1 MKNRCRPYSLV
12 VSLLAA
18 AVLAGCGA
26 GGPMA
31 SAPAPKPMGFFLT
44 SANPGQGG
52 NFGGLAGADRYC
64 QSLAAKAGAG
74 GRTWHAYLS
83 NSALAG
89 SPAVNA
95 RDRIGNGPWY
105 NARGVLVATNL
116 DELHGSN
123 MLTKQSALTET
134 GQPIMGRGDATNLHD
149 ILTGSSP
156 DGRAVND
163 GKDNTCGNWT
173 KSGDGSAIVGH
184 HDRMGLRDDAPSKSW
199 NSSHATQGCSLDALK
214 KTGGGGLLY
223 CFAVN

>member
-1 MKNRCRPYSLV
+1 MSRLSSLSLI
-12 VSLLAA
+12 VSLAAA

-31 SAPAPKPMGFFLT
+31 SGAKPMGFFVT
-44 SANPGQGG
+44 SANPGQGA
-52 NFGGLAGADRYC
+52 NFGGLPGADRHC
-64 QSLAAKAGAG
+64 QSLATKANAG
-74 GRTWHAYLS
+74 NRTWRAYLS

-89 SPAVNA
+89 APAVNA
-95 RDRIGNGPWY
+95 RDRIGTGPWY
-105 NARGVLVATNL
+105 NAQGMLVAANV
-116 DELHGSN
+116 DELHGAN

-134 GQPIMGRGDATNLHD
+134 GQVVMGRGDATNLHD

-173 KSGDGSAIVGH
+173 KGGDGSALVGH
-184 HDRMGLRDDAPSKSW
+184 HDRMGLNDLPPAKSW
-199 NSSHATQGCSLDALK
+199 NSSHASQGCSLEALK

-223 CFAVN
+223 CFAQ